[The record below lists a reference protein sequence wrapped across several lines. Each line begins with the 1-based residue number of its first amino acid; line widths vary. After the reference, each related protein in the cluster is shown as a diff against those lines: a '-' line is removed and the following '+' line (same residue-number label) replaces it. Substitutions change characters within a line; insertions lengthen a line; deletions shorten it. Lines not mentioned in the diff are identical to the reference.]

1 MTFPL
6 LKSSL
11 NNTKSSWKQHPRD
24 NTKWI
29 ACVKQEYNILHLIGN
44 NLGRGCPHLVWT
56 ERIRQNSTIHLEKQ
70 VFDHPVI
77 IFLIDV
83 AAGPVPPERNS
94 LTICRTMAHGFH
106 PKEAKALSLNSVI
119 PVAVSYGTLGAM
131 CGFWPGRDSV
141 VYRNVSIIS

>member
-56 ERIRQNSTIHLEKQ
+56 ERIRQNSTIHLENQ
-70 VFDHPVI
+70 
-77 IFLIDV
+77 
-83 AAGPVPPERNS
+83 AGPVPPERNS

>member
-44 NLGRGCPHLVWT
+44 NLGRGCPHL
-56 ERIRQNSTIHLEKQ
+56 

>member
-44 NLGRGCPHLVWT
+44 NLGRGCPHL
-56 ERIRQNSTIHLEKQ
+56 
-70 VFDHPVI
+70 
-77 IFLIDV
+77 
-83 AAGPVPPERNS
+83 AGPVPPERNS